1 MTLLGSLSKT
11 IGGRL
16 VDIRALNDNKFFL
29 GAMLILLNIGS
40 RHLVDEYSTNPDEYD
55 RNLVLR
61 RLAVFA
67 VCFVGTRDLVT
78 SLLLTAGFV
87 ILAQGVSR
95 RNREGM
101 RNERQKT
108 VEESKP
114 EADNPAY
121 DKTVPPLPT
130 A

>member
-1 MTLLGSLSKT
+1 MIEVLNNSK
-11 IGGRL
+11 L
-16 VDIRALNDNKFFL
+16 FL
-29 GAMLILLNIGS
+29 GIMLIILNIGS
-40 RHLVDEYSTNPDEYD
+40 RHLVDELSTNPDEYN

-61 RLAVFA
+61 RIAVFA

-78 SLLLTAGFV
+78 SILLTAGFV

-95 RNREGM
+95 RSREGM

-108 VEESKP
+108 VESAKP

-121 DKTVPPLPT
+121 DKNVPPLPK